1 METEPEDHLRPSRL
15 NANRL
20 EQRDQHARCGLAAS
34 GVSFGSQRPRSTS
47 APWRSTASRA
57 RERESSGATT
67 EGWILALAAVGS
79 LAASAI
85 VAYAAAVNPNAVPA
99 GPAGWLARA
108 AYVLAPA
115 AVGIYAW
122 HLHPEERLG
131 RLLVMFAALATL
143 WTLNGSGDPALFG
156 VARLA
161 GVFVAPLLSYLVLSF
176 PEGRLHS
183 RVEGWVAAGS
193 AAVTAACWVPLVFI
207 TAQPV
212 IVTPLV
218 RCAPHCPHN
227 PFFVGVAPGLERALN
242 VAVRFGY
249 AVMLV
254 GVVLL
259 LLRRLLSSTAPMR
272 RMLLPVLAASI
283 LYASALALY
292 LAVQSRNATVIAV
305 SGWIVILTVPMI
317 PLALLLGLARER
329 LFVRSALA
337 RLVTSL
343 PALRDS
349 WEVGDAMSAAFKD
362 KSLQILSWQATDR
375 RYVDRDG
382 IAVSLPGARTSL
394 AVTKLENDGE
404 PLAAIVYDSALTNDS
419 RFIRAIAEAA
429 MIGVANTQLESDLQR
444 SRLRLA
450 QTASLTRER
459 LARDLHDGAQQHI
472 VAALIRVELALD
484 AIDAGS
490 EVAAAMVRRI
500 GEDLEEALDALRQ
513 LSQGMSPP
521 LLDQHG
527 LERALSA
534 AALRSTLPTTVT
546 AWGIARYSPEVEAAV
561 YFSCVEALQNAS
573 KHAGPGASISVTLSD
588 DHRTLRFD
596 VADTGVGF
604 DQQLKGNGTGLAH
617 IRDRVEAVRGHVTIS
632 SSPDHGASISA
643 AIPIRD
649 KAARSHI

>member
-1 METEPEDHLRPSRL
+1 METELEDYSTPFRSDASCMDR
-15 NANRL
+15 
-20 EQRDQHARCGLAAS
+20 QDQQVNSGLGSS
-34 GVSFGSQRPRSTS
+34 GVSSGAQRPPSLG
-47 APWRSTASRA
+47 APWGSPVSRA
-57 RERESSGATT
+57 RLRQGSRVAA
-67 EGWILALAAVGS
+67 EGWVLAFAALGS
-79 LAASAI
+79 LAAAAI

-99 GPAGWLARA
+99 GPVGWLARA

-131 RLLVMFAALATL
+131 RLLVVFAAAAAL

-183 RVEGWVAAGS
+183 RLEGWVVAGS
-193 AAVTAACWVPLVFI
+193 GAVVALCWVPLVFI

-212 IVTPLV
+212 ILTPLV

-227 PFFVGVAPGLERALN
+227 AFFVGVSPGLERALG
-242 VAVRFGY
+242 AGVRFGY

-259 LLRRLLSSTAPMR
+259 LLRRLLAATAPMR
-272 RMLLPVLAASI
+272 RMLLPVLVASI
-283 LYASALALY
+283 LYAGALALY
-292 LAVQSRNATVIAV
+292 VAVQSRGATVIAI
-305 SGWIVILTVPMI
+305 SGWVVILAVPMI
-317 PLALLLGLARER
+317 PVALLLGLARER

-337 RLVTSL
+337 RLVTAL
-343 PALRDS
+343 PGLRDS
-349 WEVGDAMSAAFKD
+349 EQVGDAMSVAFKD
-362 KSLQILSWQATDR
+362 QSLQIFTWEAAGGG
-375 RYVDRDG
+375 YVDRDG
-382 IAVSLPGARTSL
+382 TPVSLPGPQASL
-394 AVTKLENDGE
+394 ATTKLERDGQ
-404 PLAAIVYDSALTNDS
+404 PLAAIVYDVALTDDS

-444 SRLRLA
+444 SRLRLVR
-450 QTASLTRER
+450 TASLTRER

-472 VAALIRVELALD
+472 IAALIRVELA
-484 AIDAGS
+484 AEVIDDGS
-490 EVAAAMVRRI
+490 EGAAAMVTRI
-500 GEDLEEALDALRQ
+500 GDDLEAALDALRR

-534 AALRSTLPTTVT
+534 TALKSTLPITVT
-546 AWGIARYSPEVEAAV
+546 TRGLARYPPDVEAAV
-561 YFSCVEALQNAS
+561 YFSCVEALQNAA
-573 KHAGPGASISVTLSD
+573 KHAGPEASINLTLSD
-588 DHRTLRFD
+588 DHQTLRFQ

-604 DQQLKGNGTGLAH
+604 DLDLEGHGSGLTH
-617 IRDRVEAVRGHVTIS
+617 IRDRVGAVRGHVTIS
-632 SSPDHGASISA
+632 STPHSGTSISA
-643 AIPIRD
+643 AIPIPD
-649 KAARSHI
+649 KAAESPI